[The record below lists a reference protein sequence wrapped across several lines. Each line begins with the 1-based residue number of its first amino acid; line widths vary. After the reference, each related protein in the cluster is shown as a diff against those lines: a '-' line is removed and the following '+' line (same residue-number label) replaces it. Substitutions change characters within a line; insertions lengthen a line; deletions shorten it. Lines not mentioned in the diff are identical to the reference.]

1 MARKHT
7 YHRENCDC
15 FIREIIV
22 DVYERTIVLNGQHA
36 FEWSITIYTRER
48 IVQTIYP
55 NGKEARKEFYKYK
68 RKKTIITILLCFT
81 QYITTKRYTNSLFEI

>member
-15 FIREIIV
+15 SIREVIV
-22 DVYERTIVLNGQHA
+22 DVYGRKIILSGQHA
-36 FEWSITIYTRER
+36 FEYSITVISITGR
-48 IVQTIYP
+48 IVITDFK

-68 RKKTIITILLCFT
+68 RKK
-81 QYITTKRYTNSLFEI
+81 

>member
-22 DVYERTIVLNGQHA
+22 DVYERTIVLSGQHA

-55 NGKEARKEFYKYK
+55 NGKEARKEFYKYRGFK
-68 RKKTIITILLCFT
+68 RNKILILGSPYSGKSSLSTI
-81 QYITTKRYTNSLFEI
+81 

>member
-15 FIREIIV
+15 FIREVIV
-22 DVYERTIVLNGQHA
+22 DAYGRRVILSGQHA
-36 FEWSITIYTRER
+36 FEYSITIISITGR
-48 IVQTIYP
+48 IAVTNFK

-68 RKKTIITILLCFT
+68 RKK
-81 QYITTKRYTNSLFEI
+81 

>member
-15 FIREIIV
+15 LIREVII
-22 DVYERTIVLNGQHA
+22 DAYGRRIILGGRHA
-36 FEWSITIYTRER
+36 FEYSITVISITGR
-48 IVQTIYP
+48 IVVTNFK

-68 RKKTIITILLCFT
+68 RKK
-81 QYITTKRYTNSLFEI
+81 

>member
-15 FIREIIV
+15 LIREVIV
-22 DVYERTIVLNGQHA
+22 DVYGRRVILSGQHT
-36 FEWSITIYTRER
+36 FEWSITICTRETM
-48 IVQTIYP
+48 VTITYP

-68 RKKTIITILLCFT
+68 RKK
-81 QYITTKRYTNSLFEI
+81 